1 MISVLFAILTAL
13 SNGAAS
19 VLQRRAARTAPDT
32 EAMHLSLIAHL
43 LRQRLWLAGIGLVIV
58 AAVCQAVA
66 LATGPIAVVQPI
78 FVIEL
83 PGALL
88 MAGFVMRVRLPRS
101 TWYAVAAVT
110 VGLALGMASAAP
122 GGGSASVHGAAWVP
136 TLILTGVFEATL
148 IGAALSNRGNPRGT
162 LLGLAAACGYALT
175 AALMKDAMAQ
185 LEADGGGAVALLTS
199 WQLYATA
206 AAGVGALF
214 LLQNALQ
221 AGTLVA
227 VQPPLTLGD
236 ALISVLYG
244 VTLFGE
250 HLRTGWWVLPELI
263 ALALIA
269 VGCVELARSPWRPV
283 PRRRPAGSGDPVRRF
298 PGSGRAARTH
308 RAILRSSHVWRRAR
322 GPVISWGSVWF
333 LVAWCGSTA
342 HGDTVSSRPIT
353 AVRMFSS
360 T

>member
-19 VLQRRAARTAPDT
+19 VLQRRAALTAPDSK
-32 EAMHLSLIAHL
+32 AMRLSLIGHL
-43 LRQRLWLAGIGLVIV
+43 LRQKVWLAGIGLVIV

-83 PGALL
+83 PATLL
-88 MAGFVMRVRLPRS
+88 MAGFMMRVRLPRPV
-101 TWYAVAAVT
+101 WFGVAAVT
-110 VGLALGMASAAP
+110 SGLALGMASAAP
-122 GGGSASVHGAAWVP
+122 EGGSATVHGAAWVP
-136 TLILTGVFEATL
+136 ALILTGLFEAAL
-148 IGAALSNRGNPRGT
+148 IGGALATRGNPRAA
-162 LLGLAAACGYALT
+162 LLGLAAACAYALT
-175 AALMKDAMAQ
+175 AALMKDAMAR
-185 LEADGGGAVALLTS
+185 LDDGGGAAALFSS

-227 VQPPLTLGD
+227 VQPCLTLGD

-250 HLRTGWWVLPELI
+250 ELRTGWWLLPELL
-263 ALALIA
+263 ALCLIA
-269 VGCVELARSPWRPV
+269 VGCVELARSPLA
-283 PRRRPAGSGDPVRRF
+283 AGNATAP
-298 PGSGRAARTH
+298 ART
-308 RAILRSSHVWRRAR
+308 RR
-322 GPVISWGSVWF
+322 VE
-333 LVAWCGSTA
+333 
-342 HGDTVSSRPIT
+342 
-353 AVRMFSS
+353 
-360 T
+360 